1 MHQKTTK
8 LRHKKLLD
16 RKRYTS
22 FQDGGHI
29 RLRWLLFDI
38 VLFLTRKRDGI
49 LIPRNKIPGES
60 RLSWTKDKN

>member
-49 LIPRNKIPGES
+49 LIPRNRIPGES
-60 RLSWTKDKN
+60 RLS